1 MIEALSAIA
10 QTLSDLAS
18 AASSTSGPSGPPD
31 SVVPGAGGAGATSF
45 SSTLK
50 GALDRLDG
58 TIASA
63 NNTAKAFAAGNSD
76 IPLSDVMVSM
86 EQANLALQM
95 AANVR
100 DKVVAAY
107 SNVMNMQV

>member
-10 QTLSDLAS
+10 STLADLQSIASGISAPSGADAAAASVAGGSGASFS
-18 AASSTSGPSGPPD
+18 AA
-31 SVVPGAGGAGATSF
+31 
-45 SSTLK
+45 LR

-58 TIASA
+58 AVASA
-63 NNTAKAFAAGNSD
+63 NSEAKAFAAGDHN
-76 IPLSDVMVSM
+76 IPLSDVMVSL
-86 EQANLALQM
+86 EQANLAMQM

-107 SNVMNMQV
+107 TSIMNMQI